1 MTIVPR
7 DVRVWLCWGLAAM
20 VPPLV
25 MRNPIVLME
34 IFIIVLTV
42 RSSCVPPER
51 LGGWRW
57 FVRIATIMLAIG
69 VLFNVLTVHSG
80 DRVLVNVPHS
90 WPLIGGDL
98 TLNALAF
105 GVISAFAF
113 FVLLLVGT
121 TVAALL
127 QWAELLRIV
136 PARLAPIAVAGSV
149 AWAFM
154 PQLGVAVREIRETH
168 LARGR
173 HIHGAYQM
181 LPLVV
186 PLLAGSLERALTA
199 AEALEARGFG
209 ASNVG
214 GSGDAAQRN
223 VAASRGGLA
232 LLISL
237 VSLLVASYG
246 IAVGMVTMGLG
257 MAVVGAGLLG
267 LGFRWRPAQAIVKT
281 RYRVHLWTW
290 RDSVLIAASVIALGG
305 FIWRW
310 IAVPGSLQFEVYPS
324 LEWTAVDLPVMVAL
338 AFLIAPAVLLEWK
351 EEYR

>member
-1 MTIVPR
+1 
-7 DVRVWLCWGLAAM
+7 M
-20 VPPLV
+20 VPPLI
-25 MRNPIVLME
+25 MRNPIVVME

-80 DRVLVNVPHS
+80 DRVVVTIPHS

-105 GVISAFAF
+105 GVMSAFAF
-113 FVLLLVGT
+113 FVLLLIGT

-154 PQLGVAVREIRETH
+154 PQLGVAVREIREAH

-173 HIHGAYQM
+173 HIRGARQM
-181 LPLVV
+181 LPLLV
-186 PLLAGSLERALTA
+186 PLLAGSLERALTT

-209 ASNVG
+209 ASIVG
-214 GSGDAAQRN
+214 GRSGDAAQRN
-223 VAASRGGLA
+223 VAASRGGIA
-232 LLISL
+232 LLIGL
-237 VSLLVASYG
+237 VSLLVAAYG

-257 MAVVGAGLLG
+257 MAVVGASLLA
-267 LGFRWRPAQAIVKT
+267 LGFHWRPARAVVKT
-281 RYRVHLWTW
+281 RYRMHRWTW
-290 RDSVLIAASVIALGG
+290 RDSVLVTASVIALCG

-324 LEWTAVDLPVMVAL
+324 LEWPAVDLPVMVAL